1 MSERPDISQ
10 LKEIALPEPVGY
22 LPQTWGWAVLLAV
35 LVMSLLAVG
44 AWRYWRWRR
53 DLYRREA
60 LQRLTELER
69 AFTTDTQVLRELPE
83 LLKRVALSMP
93 GDVPA
98 ASLHGEAWQA
108 FLQQRSREPLP
119 ADFAEQLAQLAYA
132 PAAQVQQLAQAR
144 GPLLLAEARHWVE
157 THHVAA

>member
-10 LKEIALPEPVGY
+10 LKEIALPEPVSY
-22 LPQTWGWAVLLAV
+22 LPQTWGWVVLLAV
-35 LVMSLLAVG
+35 LVIGLLAVG

-60 LQRLTELER
+60 LQRLTELEL
-69 AFTTDTQVLRELPE
+69 AFPGDAQVLRELPE

-93 GDVPA
+93 GGVPA

-119 ADFAEQLAQLAYA
+119 TDFAQQLAQLAYA
-132 PAAQVQQLAQAR
+132 PPAHVQTLASAR
-144 GPLLLAEARHWVE
+144 GPLLLRQARHWVE